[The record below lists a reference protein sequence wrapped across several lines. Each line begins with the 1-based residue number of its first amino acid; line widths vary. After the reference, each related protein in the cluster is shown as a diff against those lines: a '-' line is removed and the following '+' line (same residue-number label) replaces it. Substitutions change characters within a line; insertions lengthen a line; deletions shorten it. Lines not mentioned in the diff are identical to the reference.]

1 MIKFLQNYGHSD
13 TNAITFQ
20 YQLLIWLLKTHQSRL
35 KVLHLSFD
43 IIQWIYMVKSMKQ
56 QFSCH

>member
-20 YQLLIWLLKTHQSRL
+20 YQLLI
-35 KVLHLSFD
+35 
-43 IIQWIYMVKSMKQ
+43 
-56 QFSCH
+56 